1 MSIENNFR
9 SLAPNEYIDLNS
21 YGEALD
27 YVFSLDKI
35 RNIALTGAYGSGKSS
50 VIRSYEQVHKE
61 RTFIHISLA
70 HFDEQGKSKIPAG
83 NDSKVVN
90 DLEGKIINQLIHQIP
105 EKSIPQS
112 HFQIKS
118 ELSAVTRLLIVIA
131 TLAFVALWIYV
142 LKFHNWVLTISA
154 LPASFIK
161 SILLITT
168 NPYFRLIGVGL
179 IILLAGIGLFHFLSS
194 HSLQSIFKKVDL
206 KGIIGFELF
215 GAEEDTYFDK
225 YLNKVLCLF
234 DAADADAIVFE
245 DLDRYD
251 VTLIFE
257 KLREIN
263 DLVYSRTKQGL
274 RPKKKPL
281 RFFYLI
287 RDDIFTA
294 SDRSKFF
301 DFIIPV
307 VPYVDAS
314 NSCDQLLQR
323 FDEAGLSNTFN
334 KRFLQDVSLY
344 LSDMRLITNIV
355 NEYIVY
361 HGRLSNSG
369 LATQSDRQLAMVI
382 YKNLYPGDFDLLH
395 HGRGYVFALF
405 EAKSILLENQ
415 RKEIDLSISELHQ
428 QMDSFDK
435 ECLKNMDELNAL
447 FFPLSEEILSIA
459 GEQIGPLTRTD
470 LVRRILQNPNDV
482 YYRKQ
487 PSPYSSYSSSARFDT
502 EAKKSEMESNS
513 EYSQRKKVLESREV
527 NSKKFLDDIKRLEEK
542 KLRLSTFTAKELISQ
557 LDKETAEKFWNPIL
571 PSYESEGY
579 VEIIQNSKSF
589 NLLKYLIRNGYID
602 ENYAAYV
609 SYFYPNSLTVRDRNF
624 LLALSDR
631 TPLEYGYHIN
641 HPDAIL
647 DRLDA
652 SDFTRRELRNFDLL
666 SYLLY
671 HKCDAQLHIWLQ
683 ACDGNEDAYQFFV
696 QFWRLGNLKE
706 ELFHVLYTEQPLW
719 FHMWCEN
726 GIIKGSEW
734 KQFVLDI
741 FAFLDN
747 DQLQEI
753 NEDYWLTNRISNDHS
768 FLMIDH
774 PDISLLIQAF
784 KVLDIQFTAIEYREQ
799 DIPLVKTICQENLY
813 ILNLP
818 MLKLFMNIYW
828 GVSNAEAESRSYSHI
843 LKNPDA
849 ALSQRVFNDIV
860 GYVNVILHETTVRFF
875 DDEKCANNLLNRND
889 LSEEYKLEYIQRMDT
904 ILADIN
910 SIETFSLWPTLIECC
925 RLKYTWENIAD
936 YFAELEQSTGE
947 ISNELATFIN
957 SGTGDLDWNYDNLN
971 SRIGNEKATIL
982 RRAVLSSKNISLER
996 FRVALAGMT
1005 FEYSGGFPLA
1015 DIPSERMK
1023 VIFELNI
1030 VPMTV
1035 ENIEVVRKS
1044 YPQLWSDF
1052 VVSANP
1058 RALLKLIDSEV
1069 VTLTVEE
1076 VADLLE
1082 DSRIDVKT
1090 ALELVNSYSEII
1102 PTKNRDYPTS
1112 VKVKII
1118 QEHFNPNEIP
1128 MVLQSFEQAHP
1139 QICMAFLKYAKEHVE
1154 LTVSS
1159 AEHIQYIPV
1168 KVYSACLEEFTESQA
1183 LVLRPYLSDKN
1194 FEIVCTENKKPQFSD
1209 TAETRKILK
1218 YFKEKNWISS
1228 YKLEK
1233 GCIRAFP
1240 TRK

>member
-9 SLAPNEYIDLNS
+9 SLAPNDYIDLSN
-21 YGEALD
+21 YKEALD
-27 YVFSLDKI
+27 YAFSLDKI

-50 VIRSYEQVHKE
+50 VIRSYEQIHKE

-70 HFDEQGKSKIPAG
+70 HFDEQGKSKNSAASDP
-83 NDSKVVN
+83 SKIVN

-105 EKSIPQS
+105 AKSIPQS

-118 ELSAVTRLLIVIA
+118 EISVVKRLLVVIA
-131 TLAFVALWIYV
+131 VLTFIALWIYV

-154 LPASFIK
+154 LPDSSIK
-161 SILLITT
+161 SILLLTT
-168 NPYFRLIGVGL
+168 NPYFRLVGIGS
-179 IILLAGIGLFHFLSS
+179 IMLLAGIGLFRFLCS
-194 HSLQSIFKKVDL
+194 HSLQNIFKKVDL

-215 GAEEDTYFDK
+215 DAAEDTYFDK
-225 YLNKVLCLF
+225 YLNKVLSLF

-344 LSDMRLITNIV
+344 LSDMRLITNVV

-361 HGRLSNSG
+361 HGWLSSSG

-395 HGRGYVFALF
+395 HGRGYVFAVL
-405 EAKSILLENQ
+405 ENKRILLEI
-415 RKEIDLSISELHQ
+415 RCKEIDEAITELQQQLTLFERESLKSI
-428 QMDSFDK
+428 
-435 ECLKNMDELNAL
+435 DELNAL
-447 FFPLSEEILSIA
+447 FFPLSEEVYAIN
-459 GEQIGPLTRTD
+459 GEQAENLNRPE
-470 LVRRILQNPNDV
+470 LVKKIIQNPGNV
-482 YYRKQ
+482 QYRRGY
-487 PSPYSSYSSSARFDT
+487 YSSQLNVADRISN
-502 EAKKSEMESNS
+502 MEKIF
-513 EYSQRKKVLESREV
+513 EYSQRKKIIESRQIGCKKIPRDI
-527 NSKKFLDDIKRLEEK
+527 KKFEEE
-542 KLRLSTFTAKELISQ
+542 KLRLSTYTIKDLISQ
-557 LDKETAEKFWNPIL
+557 LDPEAENKFWNPVL
-571 PSYESEGY
+571 PAYESEGY
-579 VEIIQNSKSF
+579 VEKIQDSKSF

-609 SYFYPNSLTVRDRNF
+609 SYFYPNSLTVQDRNF

-631 TPLEYGYHIN
+631 TPLEYDYHIN
-641 HPDAIL
+641 RPDAIL
-647 DRLDA
+647 DRLEA

-666 SYLLY
+666 SYLLH
-671 HKCDAQLHIWLQ
+671 HKCNTQLHIWLQ
-683 ACDGNEDAYQFFV
+683 SCNDDEDAYRFFI

-706 ELFHVLYTEQPLW
+706 DFIRLLYVEQPSW
-719 FHMWCEN
+719 FQIWCEI
-726 GIIKGSEW
+726 GLFRGDEW
-734 KQFVLDI
+734 KQFVLDA
-741 FAFLDN
+741 FAALN
-747 DQLQEI
+747 SEQLQEV
-753 NEDYWLTNRISNDHS
+753 NENHWLTNRISADHS
-768 FLMIDH
+768 FLMIDQ
-774 PDISLLIQAF
+774 PDIQLLVQAL
-784 KVLDIQFTAIEYREQ
+784 KALDVQFISIDYREQ
-799 DIPLVKTICQENLY
+799 DIPLLKTICQENLY
-813 ILNLP
+813 VLNLP
-818 MLKLFMNIYW
+818 MLKLFMDIYW
-828 GVSNAEAESRSYSHI
+828 GISGVEAESQSYSYI
-843 LKNPDA
+843 LQNPDA
-849 ALSQRVFNDIV
+849 ALSQRVFRDIAT
-860 GYVNVILHETTVRFF
+860 YMDVILHETTARFS
-875 DDEKCANNLLNRND
+875 DGEGSARSLLNRDD
-889 LSEEYKLEYIQRMDT
+889 LSEAYKVEYIQRMDT
-904 ILADIN
+904 ILTDIN
-910 SIETFSLWPTLIECC
+910 SVEIFSLWPTLVEHC

-936 YFAELEQSTGE
+936 YFAELEQSNGE
-947 ISNELATFIN
+947 IPNELATFIN
-957 SGTGDLDWNYDNLN
+957 SGTDTLDWNYDNLN
-971 SRIGNEKATIL
+971 NRIGNEKATML
-982 RRAVLSSKNISLER
+982 RRAVLSSKNISMER

-1005 FEYSGGFPLA
+1005 FEYSGGFPLV
-1015 DIPSERMK
+1015 DISSERMK

-1035 ENIEVVRKS
+1035 ENIKVVRKS
-1044 YPQLWSDF
+1044 YPQLWCDF

-1058 RALLKLIDSEV
+1058 RALLKLMDSEI

-1076 VADLLE
+1076 TADLLE

-1090 ALELVNSYSEII
+1090 ALDLVNSCSEII
-1102 PTKNRDYPTS
+1102 PLRNRNYPVP
-1112 VKVKII
+1112 VKAKII
-1118 QEHFNPNEIP
+1118 EQHFDSDEIP
-1128 MVLQSFEQAHP
+1128 MVLQSFEQTHP
-1139 QICMAFLKYAKEHVE
+1139 QICRAFLEYAKKHVD
-1154 LTVSS
+1154 LVASS
-1159 AEHIQYIPV
+1159 AKAIQCIPV
-1168 KVYSACLEEFTESQA
+1168 KVYSVCIEEFTEAQA
-1183 LVLRPYLSDKN
+1183 LALRPYLPDKN

-1209 TAETRKILK
+1209 TAEVRTILK
-1218 YFKEKNWISS
+1218 YFKERNWISS
-1228 YKLEK
+1228 YKIEK
-1233 GCIRAFP
+1233 GHIRAFP

>member
-1 MSIENNFR
+1 M
-9 SLAPNEYIDLNS
+9 
-21 YGEALD
+21 
-27 YVFSLDKI
+27 
-35 RNIALTGAYGSGKSS
+35 
-50 VIRSYEQVHKE
+50 
-61 RTFIHISLA
+61 A
-70 HFDEQGKSKIPAG
+70 HFDEQGKSKNSAG
-83 NDSKVVN
+83 HDSSKIIN

-118 ELSAVTRLLIVIA
+118 ELSVVMRLLIVIA

-142 LKFHNWVLTISA
+142 LKFHNWLLTISA
-154 LPASFIK
+154 LPDSFIK

-168 NPYFRLIGVGL
+168 NPYFRLIGVSL

-206 KGIIGFELF
+206 KGIIGIELF

-361 HGRLSNSG
+361 HGRLSSSG

-382 YKNLYPGDFDLLH
+382 YKTLYPGDFDLLH
-395 HGRGYVFALF
+395 HGQGYVFAVL
-405 EAKSILLENQ
+405 ENKRILLETKCKQIDAKIAELRQNITMFE
-415 RKEIDLSISELHQ
+415 KENLKSI
-428 QMDSFDK
+428 
-435 ECLKNMDELNAL
+435 DELNAL
-447 FFPLSEEILSIA
+447 FFPLSEEISSIN
-459 GEQIGPLTRTD
+459 GERVGNLNRTE
-470 LVRRILQNPNDV
+470 LVKKVIQNPDNV
-482 YYRKQ
+482 QYRQ
-487 PSPYSSYSSSARFDT
+487 SYYSSPLNVATRISN
-502 EAKKSEMESNS
+502 MEKIS
-513 EYSQRKKVLESREV
+513 EYIQRKKIIENRQISIE
-527 NSKKFLDDIKRLEEK
+527 KFPQDIKKLEK
-542 KLRLSTFTAKELISQ
+542 KKMHLSTYTIKDLISQ
-557 LDKETAEKFWNPIL
+557 LDQESEGKFWNPVL
-571 PSYESEGY
+571 PAYESNGY
-579 VEIIQNSKSF
+579 IEKIQNSKSF

-631 TPLEYGYHIN
+631 TPLEYGYHIDR
-641 HPDAIL
+641 PDAIL
-647 DRLDA
+647 DRLDD
-652 SDFTRRELRNFDLL
+652 SDFTRCELLNFDLL

-671 HKCDAQLHIWLQ
+671 HKCDAQLHVWLQ

-719 FHMWCEN
+719 FHIWCEN
-726 GIIKGSEW
+726 GLIKGGEW
-734 KQFVLDI
+734 KQFVLDA

-747 DQLQEI
+747 DQLKEI
-753 NEDYWLTNRISNDHS
+753 NEDHWLTNRISNDHN
-768 FLMIDH
+768 FLMINH
-774 PDISLLIQAF
+774 PDIPLLIQAF

-799 DIPLVKTICQENLY
+799 DIPLLKTICQENLY
-813 ILNLP
+813 ILNIP

-828 GVSNAEAESRSYSHI
+828 GVSNVEAESRSYSLI

-849 ALSQRVFNDIV
+849 ALSQRVLNDIV
-860 GYVNVILHETTVRFF
+860 AYVDVILHEATIRFF
-875 DDEKCANNLLNRND
+875 DDEECANNLLNRDD

-904 ILADIN
+904 ILTDIN
-910 SIETFSLWPTLIECC
+910 SIETFSLWPDLIKHC
-925 RLKYTWENIAD
+925 RVKYTWENIAD
-936 YFAELEQSTGE
+936 YFAELEQGTGE
-947 ISNELATFIN
+947 ISNELAAFIN
-957 SGTGDLDWNYDNLN
+957 SGTDNLDWNYDNLN
-971 SRIGNEKATIL
+971 RRIGNEKANIL
-982 RRAVLSSKNISLER
+982 RRAVLSSKSISLER

-1005 FEYSGGFPLA
+1005 
-1015 DIPSERMK
+1015 
-1023 VIFELNI
+1023 LNI
-1030 VPMTV
+1030 AAVFH
-1035 ENIEVVRKS
+1035 
-1044 YPQLWSDF
+1044 L
-1052 VVSANP
+1052 
-1058 RALLKLIDSEV
+1058 
-1069 VTLTVEE
+1069 
-1076 VADLLE
+1076 
-1082 DSRIDVKT
+1082 
-1090 ALELVNSYSEII
+1090 
-1102 PTKNRDYPTS
+1102 
-1112 VKVKII
+1112 
-1118 QEHFNPNEIP
+1118 
-1128 MVLQSFEQAHP
+1128 
-1139 QICMAFLKYAKEHVE
+1139 
-1154 LTVSS
+1154 
-1159 AEHIQYIPV
+1159 
-1168 KVYSACLEEFTESQA
+1168 
-1183 LVLRPYLSDKN
+1183 
-1194 FEIVCTENKKPQFSD
+1194 
-1209 TAETRKILK
+1209 
-1218 YFKEKNWISS
+1218 
-1228 YKLEK
+1228 
-1233 GCIRAFP
+1233 
-1240 TRK
+1240 